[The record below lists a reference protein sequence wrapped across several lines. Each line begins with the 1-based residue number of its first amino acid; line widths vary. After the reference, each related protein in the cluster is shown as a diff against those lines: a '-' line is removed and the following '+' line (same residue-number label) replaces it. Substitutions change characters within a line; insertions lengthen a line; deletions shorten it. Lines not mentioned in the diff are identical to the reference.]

1 MVAHNPVRTT
11 FTALPVILLL
21 MFAASFSQPTQ
32 DSGETSTYNSRM
44 ERGRSAHAAA
54 DYLQAEI
61 LFRGAIES
69 VERMNPSDGRYLTAV
84 VALCEVYTQTGRPEA
99 CDTLRESAL
108 ALIVSSLGPQDTVV
122 TRYVIEEVSRLL
134 ARHRY
139 EDSERILERAIKSCR
154 KLLGDDHPALAT
166 YLNNLGTLYYYQG
179 WFKKSEDCLKEALI
193 IDQSYYGPWHPV
205 VGEDLHNLA
214 ELYLQVGRPDK
225 AQPLFE
231 RAEMISDSAE
241 DDPGVIVGETAKER
255 PLTLDW
261 YAVPGADTYDRALDA
276 MRDRDYASAIEL
288 LKLAINEAD
297 SAGEGGGWIEEAL
310 EQWAALL
317 HQRQSYAEAE
327 PVHKRLLALREN
339 SRGPRDPLVATS
351 LNNLGLVYAVQ
362 GRHSDAVICY
372 ERALTIRR
380 SSPVVDWRQ
389 LAALE
394 SNIAGSL
401 RALKVY
407 DRSVEHYEKAMQ
419 LRLDS
424 AGAQSSEVALTLRA
438 LAGVYQDSGDR
449 RGAIAA
455 LERAATILRRFPD
468 SHDHELANTL
478 WPLGQLY
485 EYEREFDD
493 AESCY
498 VELTTALPLD
508 TQNAQLLERALHRLG
523 AVHAARGNYGS
534 AERTFAALVTSM
546 EASHG
551 LEYPELVGVL
561 NSYAMILAEQGRLK
575 EAEPIE
581 RRALGILEA
590 HSGADDP
597 RLVTVLSN
605 LGVILR
611 GVGKDWEADAVEAR
625 ALQLKLN
632 QN

>member
-1 MVAHNPVRTT
+1 MAAFSPVRTT
-11 FTALPVILLL
+11 LTALPIMLLL
-21 MFAASFSQPTQ
+21 VCAVSFSQPTQ
-32 DSGETSTYNSRM
+32 DPGESSAYETRM
-44 ERGRSAHAAA
+44 ERGRAAHAAA

-61 LFRGAIES
+61 LFCGAIES
-69 VERMNPSDGRYLTAV
+69 VGRMNPSDGRYLTAV
-84 VALCEVYTQTGRPEA
+84 VALCEVYSQTGRPEA

-108 ALIVSSLGPQDTVV
+108 AFIVSSLGPQDSVV
-122 TRYVIEEVSRLL
+122 TRYVIEELSRLL

-139 EDSERILERAIKSCR
+139 EDSERILESAITSCR

-179 WFKKSEDCLKEALI
+179 WFKKAEDCLKEALI
-193 IDQSYYGPWHPV
+193 IDQSHYGPWHPV
-205 VGEDLHNLA
+205 VAEDLHNLA

-241 DDPGVIVGETAKER
+241 PGIIAGESANER
-255 PLTLDW
+255 PLTMDR
-261 YAVPGADTYDRALDA
+261 YSVPGADTYDRALDA

-288 LKLAINEAD
+288 LKLAISEAD
-297 SAGEGGGWIEEAL
+297 SAGESGGWIEEAL

-317 HQRQSYAEAE
+317 HQRQSYSEAE

-339 SRGPRDPLVATS
+339 SRGMQDPLVATS

-380 SSPVVDWRQ
+380 SGPVVDWRQ

-394 SNIAGSL
+394 SNLAGSL
-401 RALKVY
+401 RATKAY
-407 DRSVEHYEKAMQ
+407 GESVEHYEKALQ

-424 AGAQSSEVALTLRA
+424 AGAQSSEVAVTLRA
-438 LAGVYQDSGDR
+438 LAGVYQDSGNR
-449 RGAIAA
+449 KGAIAA
-455 LERAATILRRFPD
+455 LERAATIFRRIPD
-468 SHDHELANTL
+468 SHDQELANTL

-485 EYEREFDD
+485 EYEREFDN

-498 VELTTALPLD
+498 VELTTALPLN
-508 TQNAQLLERALHRLG
+508 TQSAQLLERALHRLG
-523 AVHAARGNYGS
+523 VVHAARGKYGS
-534 AERTFAALVTSM
+534 AERTFAALITSM

-551 LEYPELVGVL
+551 LESPELIGVL
-561 NSYAMILAEQGRLK
+561 NSYAMVLAEQGRLK

-581 RRALGILEA
+581 RRALGILEE
-590 HSGADDP
+590 HSGPDDP

-611 GVGKDWEADAVEAR
+611 GVGKGWEADAVEAR
-625 ALQLKLN
+625 ALQFKLN
-632 QN
+632 QK